1 MHTHRFILH
10 FCFTKCSG
18 FFSVGG
24 GLVSYTL
31 CVHVKSDENHLKNCA
46 STSQVWNFTIAFP
59 LCICFYIIII
69 FCENPLKPHQ
79 IGLLSYSLL
88 MGYYTSFG
96 TLCSQLLVLFFLR
109 THMIYWTIVIC
120 VKYSLP
126 YSEELYLKFYYSTY
140 TLELHFCIRIV
151 VVKKKITK
159 TEKILHNYI
168 RCAQ

>member
-126 YSEELYLKFYYSTY
+126 YS
-140 TLELHFCIRIV
+140 
-151 VVKKKITK
+151 
-159 TEKILHNYI
+159 
-168 RCAQ
+168 A